1 MSEFTKANEG
11 MTRRALIVRAAA
23 GGGFLLFG
31 GTLGACAG
39 SDSGSST
46 ATTGTAA
53 GGGSLAP
60 KTGGNLR
67 IGLAGGGAAESI
79 DAQKAFS
86 NIDQARLRNLYA
98 RLVSRAPDFSMQN
111 ELAEEITPN
120 ADGSVWTVRLLEG
133 AEFHD
138 GKTIGADDLMFTVQ
152 RIFDTKAP
160 VASLMSF
167 VDPKGMKKLDDRT
180 VEFTLLTPTSL
191 FSTPFG
197 GSEAGIVPVGYDPAK
212 PIGSGPFSF
221 ESFTAGQQSVF
232 NRFDN
237 YFREPA
243 FVDKL
248 TIISFQDDAS
258 RVNALL
264 GGQVDAI
271 ETVPFA
277 QIPVIEGT
285 SGFTTFKSDS
295 AANLIFTMR
304 VDTAPFDDVRVRQ
317 AMRLIVDREQ
327 MVQQALA
334 GYGTVANDLFC
345 RDDPAFASDIPQRKQ
360 DIAEAKRL
368 LAEAGKENLEVE
380 LVTAPVQ
387 AGLVEACQVF
397 AEQAKAAGVK
407 VTLRKLDPNAYFEG
421 YGTWPFSVDYWD
433 VSSYFQQMALNSLP
447 TSTFNTG
454 HFDDPEFNDLYAQGV
469 SELDETKRNE
479 IARNMQEIEH
489 ERGAYIVWCYR
500 NLIDGLSAKVTGI
513 PENNVG
519 LSFYSYSFRLMHFL

>member
-1 MSEFTKANEG
+1 MNELNTDNEG
-11 MTRRALIVRAAA
+11 LSRRNLLIGAAA
-23 GGGFLLFG
+23 GGGLLLF
-31 GTLGACAG
+31 AG
-39 SDSGSST
+39 SLAACTGGGSATST
-46 ATTGTAA
+46 AT
-53 GGGSLAP
+53 GGSLAP
-60 KTGGNLR
+60 KKGGNLR
-67 IGLAGGGAAESI
+67 IGLTGGGLDESI

-98 RLVSRAPDFSMQN
+98 RLVSRAPDFSERF

-120 ADGSVWTVRLLEG
+120 ASGSVWTVRLIDG

-138 GKTIGADDLMFTVQ
+138 GKTIGADDLMYTVQ
-152 RIFDTKAP
+152 RIFETQAP

-167 VDPKGMKKLDDRT
+167 VDPNGMKKLDNRT

-191 FSTPFG
+191 FTTPFG
-197 GSEAGIVPVGYDPAK
+197 GSEAGIVPVGYDPAN

-221 ESFTAGQQSVF
+221 ESFTPGQQSVF

-237 YFREPA
+237 YFGDPA

-248 TIISFQDDAS
+248 TIISFQDDDS

-264 GGQVDAI
+264 SGQVDAI
-271 ETVPFA
+271 ETVPYGQVA
-277 QIPVIEGT
+277 VIDDT

-304 VDTAPFDDVRVRQ
+304 VDTPPFDDVRVRQ
-317 AMRLIVDREQ
+317 AMRLLVDREQ
-327 MVQQALA
+327 LVQQALV

-345 RDDPAFASDIPQRKQ
+345 RDDAAFASDIPQRKQ

-368 LAEAGKENLEVE
+368 LAEAGLENLEIE

-387 AGLVEACQVF
+387 AGLVEASQIFVQ
-397 AEQAKAAGVK
+397 QAKAAGVNVK
-407 VTLRKLDPNAYFEG
+407 LRKLDANAYFEG
-421 YGTWPFSVDYWD
+421 YGEWPFSVDYWD

-447 TSTFNTG
+447 SSTYNTG
-454 HFDDPEFNDLYAQGV
+454 KFDDPEFNDLYAQGV
-469 SELDETKRNE
+469 SELDETKRDA
-479 IARNMQEIEH
+479 IARKMQEIEH
-489 ERGAYIVWCYR
+489 ERGAYIVWGYR
-500 NLIDGLSAKVTGI
+500 NLIDGLSTNVTGV

-519 LSFYSYSFRLMHFL
+519 LSFYSYSFKLLHFA